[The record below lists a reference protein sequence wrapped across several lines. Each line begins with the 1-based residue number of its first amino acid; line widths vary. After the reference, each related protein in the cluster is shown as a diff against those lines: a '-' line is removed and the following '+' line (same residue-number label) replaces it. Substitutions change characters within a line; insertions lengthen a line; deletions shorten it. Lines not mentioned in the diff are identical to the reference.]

1 MDISKCN
8 GNECPIKTSCFRFTS
23 KPDEERQWYVIAP
36 YKIENGVFSCDL
48 FWGESQTQMLN
59 QLEEIVGIQK
69 QHK

>member
-1 MDISKCN
+1 MVDIAKCSGVN
-8 GNECPIKTSCFRFTS
+8 CPIRDRCNRFS
-23 KPDEERQWYVIAP
+23 QYSSNHDIINHP